1 MTMKDLL
8 LSRETLVWV
17 VLMAMTITSWVLA
30 YTHGMLLPSARYEA
44 VLILSLAFIKARLVL
59 MHFMEAADSP
69 AQLRLPCEAWVLLC
83 AATLIALES
92 GIFTR

>member
-1 MTMKDLL
+1 MKALI
-8 LSRETLVWV
+8 LSRETLVWL

-59 MHFMEAADSP
+59 MHFMEAGHAP
-69 AQLRLPCEAWVLLC
+69 LQLRIPCEAWVLLS
-83 AATLIALES
+83 AGALILLES
-92 GIFTR
+92 GLLSA

>member
-1 MTMKDLL
+1 MTMKVLL
-8 LSRETLVWV
+8 FSRETLVWL
-17 VLMAMTITSWVLA
+17 VLMAMTIISWVLA
-30 YTHGMLLPSARYEA
+30 YTHGTLLPNARYET

-59 MHFMEAADSP
+59 MHFMEAREAP

-92 GIFTR
+92 GIVTR